1 VYLRA
6 QARAQFRAS
15 TKLLPLSRVANAML
29 WGIDFK
35 VENPTSSDWYKTK
48 IAHEWSRAS
57 DLGIW

>member
-35 VENPTSSDWYKTK
+35 VEKVNNASQGHEQTK
-48 IAHEWSRAS
+48 QYSAHLS
-57 DLGIW
+57 